1 MNKELSTDFPSV
13 GLQLSGVPR
22 PLARLFEGVLR
33 IVRREK
39 VSVAEVVNFNSVQ
52 KVSQDAQPTPAE
64 DRMVVWEDTDATSTN
79 PTHYIVVNFGGTVVT
94 FASEEVV
101 P

>member
-1 MNKELSTDFPSV
+1 M
-13 GLQLSGVPR
+13 SGVPDG
-22 PLARLFEGVLR
+22 LERLLRAILR
-33 IVRREK
+33 IIRREK
-39 VSVAEVVNFNSVQ
+39 VAVAEAVNFNSIQ

-64 DRMVVWEDTDATSTN
+64 DRMMVWEDTDATSTN
-79 PTHYIVVNFGGTVVT
+79 PTHYLVVNFGGTVVT